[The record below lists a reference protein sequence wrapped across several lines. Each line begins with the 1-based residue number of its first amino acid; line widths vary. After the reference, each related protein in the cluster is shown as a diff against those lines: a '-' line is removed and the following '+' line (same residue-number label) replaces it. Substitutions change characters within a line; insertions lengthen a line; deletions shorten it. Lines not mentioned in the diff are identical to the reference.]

1 MLMNVLKTQMVAL
14 RYALTLMAAI
24 SAPVRLGMT

>member
-1 MLMNVLKTQMVAL
+1 MNVLKTQMGVL
-14 RYALTLMAAI
+14 RYAQTLMEAI